1 MARASNDLVDAVV
14 ARGIGP
20 SEARW
25 LVEEFGGERSAD
37 VLDRAIARRLAGE
50 PLQYVLGHWPFRGLD
65 LVVDP
70 RVLIPR
76 PETEQLVDVA
86 LRALNGSGDRIA
98 VLDMGCGSGA
108 IGLALATELEDRWVT
123 VELTAL
129 DESADALAVAREN
142 AQRCGVAATFVQS
155 DWYRGL
161 DPTLRGHFD
170 VIVSNPPYVS
180 VFDIG
185 EVDPVVAYE
194 PASALLSSDAD
205 GAPGFADLAHVIGG
219 APSWMAPRGVLVCE
233 HGAEQGAAARAA
245 ARAAGMSAETQ
256 LDLGGFERFLVART

>member
-25 LVEEFGGERSAD
+25 LVEEFGHERSAD
-37 VLDRAIARRLAGE
+37 VLDHAIARRLAGE

-86 LRALNGSGDRIA
+86 LHALAGSGDRIA
-98 VLDMGCGSGA
+98 VLDLGCGSGA

-142 AQRCGVAATFVQS
+142 AERCGVTATFVQS
-155 DWYRGL
+155 DWYRAL
-161 DPTLRGHFD
+161 DPALHAHFD
-170 VIVSNPPYVS
+170 VIVANPPYVS
-180 VFDIG
+180 VFDIN

-205 GAPGFADLAHVIGG
+205 GAAGFADLAAVITG
-219 APSWMAPRGVLVCE
+219 APRWLAAGGVLVCE
-233 HGAEQGAAARAA
+233 HGARQGAAARGAA
-245 ARAAGMSAETQ
+245 QSVGMSATTE
-256 LDLGGFERFLVART
+256 LDLGGLERFLVARA